1 MEEKTLIQGLNH
13 ICFSVSDLHTSIH
26 FYQDILKGE
35 LLISGRTTAYFNI
48 GGLWI
53 ALNEEPD
60 IPRKDIQYSYTH
72 TAFSVDEAD
81 FDEWCNWLEKNKG
94 TILNGR
100 DRDVRDKRSIYF
112 LDPDGDKLELHT
124 GTLEDR
130 INYYKEAKT
139 HMTFYK

>member
-1 MEEKTLIQGLNH
+1 MIQGLNH
-13 ICFSVSDLHTSIH
+13 ICFSVSNLHTSIH

-35 LLISGRTTAYFNI
+35 LLLSGRTAAYFNI

-60 IPRKDIQYSYTH
+60 IPRKDTKYSYTH
-72 TAFSVDEAD
+72 TAFLVGEAD
-81 FDEWCNWLEKNKG
+81 VGEWCNWLEHNNV

-100 DRDVRDKRSIYF
+100 DRNVRDKRSIYF
-112 LDPDGDKLELHT
+112 LDPDGHKLELHT

-130 INYYKEAKT
+130 MNYYKEAKP

>member
-1 MEEKTLIQGLNH
+1 MIQGLNH
-13 ICFSVSDLHTSIH
+13 ICFSVSNLHTSIH

-35 LLISGRTTAYFNI
+35 LLLSGKTTAYFNI

-60 IPRKDIQYSYTH
+60 IPRKDIKYSYTH
-72 TAFSVDEAD
+72 TAFSVGEAD
-81 FDEWCNWLEKNKG
+81 VDEWCNWLEHNNV

-100 DRDVRDKRSIYF
+100 DRNVRDKRSIYF
-112 LDPDGDKLELHT
+112 LDPDGHKLELHT

-130 INYYKEAKT
+130 MNYYKEAKP